1 MLKQSKKIRDVIEI
15 SYNDTFIILAGIA
28 QLVERL
34 LAKQKV
40 AGSNPVS
47 RSIFNKQGGIMR
59 YLLVLTLFFA
69 NTAFSEIYKDYEP
82 SEEHIQLPVIAVESN
97 YLDDYLVNLNKTW
110 VRDMEVMKE
119 LGYIVNYAVYTSDN
133 ANSPNVWLTIT
144 YENMAAMQPNEEQY
158 NKVNDILAERY
169 SETEDELL
177 TISKGYEEIRKMVD
191 NQIIN
196 RVKFK

>member
-82 SEEHIQLPVIAVESN
+82 SEEHIQLTVIAVESN

-119 LGYIVNYAVYTSDN
+119 LGYIVDYGVYTSDN

-158 NKVNDILAERY
+158 NTVRDIVAERY
-169 SETEDELL
+169 SETQDELL

-196 RVKFK
+196 RVVFK